1 MGKPL
6 TKYRTHTKLKD
17 EPLHDNE
24 KQTSTTEHEKSQVCF
39 QQLAQCSTSQTI
51 KPIPLIKRS
60 KGTSLVTLGGG
71 TRKKNQHG
79 HLRNM
84 WKVVEFNQTPKIV

>member
-1 MGKPL
+1 MKNKHQRQNMKNH
-6 TKYRTHTKLKD
+6 KYV
-17 EPLHDNE
+17 
-24 KQTSTTEHEKSQVCF
+24 SSS
-39 QQLAQCSTSQTI
+39 LAQCSTSQTL

-71 TRKKNQHG
+71 TSEKNQHG